1 MMPSNSHDPYAVTAT
16 AYDLFSMS
24 VRDDQVA
31 ALEALLPHI
40 DTQEGPILDIGAGS
54 GSNTTYLLEHLPEVR
69 VLALEPSTSMR
80 SLLLSKIAAHPE
92 WFPRVTVRPED
103 FFSATLPQHVAGAV
117 LLGVFGHFDPGER
130 AALLAE
136 LADRLPVGGGAV
148 VDLQYPER
156 PERIEP
162 YEFTVAQVGE
172 LSYRGIAQG
181 WPVDDEQMRWEM
193 TYLTLE
199 GERILIEDTATYVY
213 RHPAP
218 DTVRAEAAAVGLTLG
233 RIGNSSYWLLTR

>member
-1 MMPSNSHDPYAVTAT
+1 MELTPRDPHDAPAGGLKRAVTGA
-16 AYDLFSMS
+16 
-24 VRDDQVA
+24 V
-31 ALEALLPHI
+31 ALE
-40 DTQEGPILDIGAGS
+40 G
-54 GSNTTYLLEHLPEVR
+54 R
-69 VLALEPSTSMR
+69 R
-80 SLLLSKIAAHPE
+80 
-92 WFPRVTVRPED
+92 
-103 FFSATLPQHVAGAV
+103 
-117 LLGVFGHFDPGER
+117 R
-130 AALLAE
+130 A
-136 LADRLPVGGGAV
+136 VGGGAV

>member
-16 AYDLFSMS
+16 AYDLFALS
-24 VRDDQVA
+24 VHDDQVA
-31 ALEALLPHI
+31 ALEALLPRVFP
-40 DTQEGPILDIGAGS
+40 EAGPILDIGAGS
-54 GSNTTYLLEHLPEVR
+54 GSNTAYLLEQLPEAR
-69 VLALEPSTSMR
+69 ILALEPSPSMR
-80 SLLLSKIAAHPE
+80 SLLLSKIATHPE

-103 FFSATLPQHVAGAV
+103 FFSATLPPRIAGAV

-148 VDLQYPER
+148 VDLQNPER

-172 LSYRGIAQG
+172 LSYRGIAQA

-199 GERILIEDTATYVY
+199 GERILIEDTATYTY

-218 DTVRAEAAAVGLTLG
+218 NAVRAEAAAVGLTLS